1 MKPGGNSRDRSGIH
15 PNSSG
20 LGPPYLLF
28 GGLIE
33 SSIKIWGIPMGL
45 QTPLA
50 SSLGT
55 TTNYLRGS
63 TSGSLYSSFSG
74 SFLL

>member
-1 MKPGGNSRDRSGIH
+1 
-15 PNSSG
+15 
-20 LGPPYLLF
+20 
-28 GGLIE
+28 
-33 SSIKIWGIPMGL
+33 MGL